1 MIIRLPIDLKSLYFN
16 IKNDNESGHT
26 ATVATPLKQY
36 GGVNEEL
43 IKILDIP
50 ENISRSSK
58 EGLVGQLLAKSRAE
72 AKIKNVFV
80 FDNIAVNGMSLENVP
95 QFCIY
100 IREETAQNYVHCG
113 RQKVH
118 YPTSLRYSDNE
129 IEINNKVVMQAISS
143 KLNDYAFIV
152 EAFEYDTI
160 TKVLN
165 FDAIIVGYNQIPY
178 SKVFINR
185 RGVGDKFASVFSDEV
200 EMYDSEIIALREKM
214 GYQNVGPENFSE
226 VMNNNKSVA
235 NKLAKKHLEEVGAT
249 NIRELISEYPYAL
262 YDYEFKLNGR
272 KYYYIVRFTSTHL
285 VNFNLSGNKIQFCNA
300 FSDVVRIC
308 FISDINGIPKI
319 QIYTIDAIN
328 DMKKAINSICYTGVE
343 E

>member
-1 MIIRLPIDLKSLYFN
+1 MIIRLPIDIKSLYFN

-36 GGVNEEL
+36 GSVNAEL
-43 IKILDIP
+43 ARIHEIP
-50 ENISRSSK
+50 ENISQASK
-58 EGLVGQLLAKSRAE
+58 EGIVSQLLSKSRAE
-72 AKIKNVFV
+72 AKINNVFV
-80 FDNIAVNGMSLENVP
+80 FDNLAVNGMLLEDTP

-100 IREETAQNYVHCG
+100 IREETAANYIHCG
-113 RQKVH
+113 RQKLH
-118 YPTSLRYSDNE
+118 YPTSLKYSDNE
-129 IEINNKVVMQAISS
+129 VEINNRAVIQAVST
-143 KLNDYAFIV
+143 KLNNYAFIV

-165 FDAIIVGYNQIPY
+165 FDAIIVGYDQIPY

-185 RGVGDKFASVFSDEV
+185 RGVGDKFVSFFSDEV

-226 VMNNNKSVA
+226 VMNSNKSIA
-235 NKLAKKHLEEVGAT
+235 NNLARKYLEQIGAVG
-249 NIRELISEYPYAL
+249 IRELISEYPYAL

-272 KYYYIVRFTSTHL
+272 KCYYIVRFTSTHL
-285 VNFNLSGNKIQFCNA
+285 TYFNLSANKIQFCNA
-300 FSDVVRIC
+300 FPDAVNIC
-308 FISDINGIPKI
+308 LIIDINGCP
-319 QIYTIDAIN
+319 QIRIFSIDSIN
-328 DMKKAINSICYTGVE
+328 SMKKAINSICYTGVE